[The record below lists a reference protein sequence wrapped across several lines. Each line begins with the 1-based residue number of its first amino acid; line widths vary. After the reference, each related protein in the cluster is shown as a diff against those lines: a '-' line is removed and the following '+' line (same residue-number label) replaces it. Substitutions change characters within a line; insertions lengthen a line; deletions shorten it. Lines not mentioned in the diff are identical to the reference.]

1 MREQVQIIQIYLLDF
16 GLNTTDHS
24 WSIHRSWVAGNDVG
38 DERESMKEK
47 RDISWGVKHDT
58 REKMDS

>member
-1 MREQVQIIQIYLLDF
+1 MREQVQIIQIYHVDF

-38 DERESMKEK
+38 DVRENAKEG
-47 RDISWGVKHDT
+47 RDIS
-58 REKMDS
+58 